1 MAKRL
6 RQTSPVTTYLLYGAL
21 TACFVL
27 SVVVAVISHAQ

>member
-6 RQTSPVTTYLLYGAL
+6 RQTAPTATYLLYGAL

-27 SVVVAVISHAQ
+27 AVVVAVVARAQ